1 MTGLNKLQLP
11 GLDLGAAKR
20 MANSAM
26 AAVKQEQL
34 GYALIC
40 ATKPDWR
47 AGNTES
53 FCVRLYTGGYMA
65 MLLNVG
71 RMDRALR
78 VVLGIGLGIA
88 GIFVNGHPYLGW
100 ALGIAG
106 ASVILSGTC
115 GIWLTYRVL
124 GLSTKKHNN

>member
-1 MTGLNKLQLP
+1 
-11 GLDLGAAKR
+11 
-20 MANSAM
+20 MA
-26 AAVKQEQL
+26 
-34 GYALIC
+34 
-40 ATKPDWR
+40 R
-47 AGNTES
+47 
-53 FCVRLYTGGYMA
+53 F
-65 MLLNVG
+65 LNVG

-88 GIFVNGHPYLGW
+88 GILVNGHPYLGW

-124 GLSTKKHNN
+124 GLSTKKNNN